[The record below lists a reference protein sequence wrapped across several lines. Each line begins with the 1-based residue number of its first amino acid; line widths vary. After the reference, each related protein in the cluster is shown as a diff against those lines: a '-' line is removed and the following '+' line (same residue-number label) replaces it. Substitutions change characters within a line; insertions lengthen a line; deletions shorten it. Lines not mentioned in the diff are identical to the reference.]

1 MNQQISA
8 PQRFATL
15 FAKSMAIGR
24 KPNGGTDRMALTP
37 DDCAHRAWLVEQL
50 HAAGTEVRVDAV
62 GNIYG
67 LFTWNDDAPYIL
79 CGSHLDSQ
87 ENGGVYDGAYG
98 VIAAL
103 CAARAVDEAVRVSQL
118 APKANL
124 AVVDWTNEEGARF
137 EPSLMG
143 SRVFTGALRLSDVEQ
158 AQDLDGVRF
167 GDALRKGGWQG
178 ADEPPRAATYLELH
192 VEQGP
197 VLEAAGA
204 SIGAVTGNWAAV
216 KMDVRILGEQSHTGS
231 TPMSLRKDALYGMA
245 LLTVA
250 ARELADEHE
259 RRGIELR
266 TSVTKVQLFP
276 RSPNIV
282 TSECR
287 LHLEIRAELKEDAR
301 AASQRM
307 TARFAEIE
315 AASGTRIEVTG
326 TEVRPSMAFPE
337 SGVRVIEEAAQAAG
351 LSLVRTK
358 TVCGHD
364 AVALAAHIPTAL
376 MFVPSVGSHAHAPN
390 EFTKPEDLANGVRTF
405 EQALRICVANGGFP
419 AEGK

>member
-1 MNQQISA
+1 M
-8 PQRFATL
+8 
-15 FAKSMAIGR
+15 
-24 KPNGGTDRMALTP
+24 
-37 DDCAHRAWLVEQL
+37 
-50 HAAGTEVRVDAV
+50 RVDAV
-62 GNIYG
+62 GNIFG
-67 LFTWNDDAPYIL
+67 LFTWDDAAPYIL

-98 VIAAL
+98 VVAAL

-143 SRVFTGALRLSDVEQ
+143 SRVFTGALRLSAVEQ

-287 LHLEIRAELKEDAR
+287 LHLEIRAELEEDAR

-390 EFTKPEDLANGVRTF
+390 EFTKPEDLANGVRAF
-405 EQALRICVANGGFP
+405 EQALRICVVNGGFP
-419 AEGK
+419 TEGE

>member
-15 FAKSMAIGR
+15 FAESMAIGR

-50 HAAGTEVRVDAV
+50 HAASTEVRVDAV

-67 LFTWNDDAPYIL
+67 LFTWDDAAPYIL

-197 VLEAAGA
+197 VLEATGA

-259 RRGIELR
+259 QRGIELR
-266 TSVTKVQLFP
+266 TSVTKMQLFP
-276 RSPNIV
+276 HSPNIV

-287 LHLEIRAELKEDAR
+287 LHLEVRAESEEDAR
-301 AASQRM
+301 AALQRM

-390 EFTKPEDLANGVRTF
+390 EFTKPEDLANGVRAF
-405 EQALRICVANGGFP
+405 EQALRICVVNGGFP
-419 AEGK
+419 TEGE

>member
-1 MNQQISA
+1 MNQQTSA

-15 FAKSMAIGR
+15 FAESMTIGR
-24 KPNGGTDRMALTP
+24 KPNSGTDRMALTP
-37 DDCAHRAWLVEQL
+37 DDCAHRSWLVKQL
-50 HAAGTEVRVDAV
+50 RKAGAEVRVDAV
-62 GNIYG
+62 GNIFG
-67 LFTWNDDAPYIL
+67 LFSWDDAAPYIL

-98 VIAAL
+98 VVAAL
-103 CAARAVDEAVRVSQL
+103 CAARAVDEAVRAGQL

-158 AQDLDGVRF
+158 AQDLNGVRF

-178 ADEPPRAATYLELH
+178 ADEPPQAAAYFELH

-197 VLEAAGA
+197 VLEAADVN
-204 SIGAVTGNWAAV
+204 IGAVTGNWAAV

-231 TPMSLRKDALYGMA
+231 TPMALRKDALYGMA
-245 LLTVA
+245 LLTVT
-250 ARELADEHE
+250 ARDLADEHE
-259 RRGIELR
+259 RRGTELR

-276 RSPNIV
+276 HSPNIV

-287 LHLEIRAELKEDAR
+287 LHLEVRAESEEDAR
-301 AASQRM
+301 AASKQL

-315 AASGTRIEVTG
+315 AASGTRIEMTG
-326 TEVRPSMAFPE
+326 TEVRPSMTFPE
-337 SGVRVIEEAAQAAG
+337 SGV
-351 LSLVRTK
+351 SLVEGAAATCELTCMRTK

-364 AVALAAHIPTAL
+364 AVALAAHVPTAL
-376 MFVPSVGSHAHAPN
+376 MFVPSVGGHAHAPS
-390 EFTKPEDLANGVRTF
+390 EFTKPDDLANGVRVLT
-405 EQALRICVANGGFP
+405 ETLRIALAQGGL
-419 AEGK
+419 A